1 MILYTM
7 MPQELIYP
15 TAENEFGKQL
25 MVQYNGIPLLVEQTE
40 NNCYQVLRVMSS
52 DPNHY
57 LDDRCYP
64 GAKISILS

>member
-15 TAENEFGKQL
+15 TAENEFGKQM

-40 NNCYQVLRVMSS
+40 DNSYQVLRVMSS

-57 LDDRCYP
+57 LDERCCP
-64 GAKISILS
+64 GAKFSLLS